1 MGTKFI
7 EVDETHKGQPGV
19 EEGVKT
25 IEVGG
30 QTITTPIF
38 VQRIDFDDLAPEVT
52 DNLTT
57 VKFAVTVTEEMEDL
71 TGEVDE
77 DGSPVTEIR
86 EIQVPKWL
94 EIDLGSESLKQYEEV
109 MAPFFA
115 AARETEAPVIPAPR
129 KRRKK

>member
-7 EVDETHKGQPGV
+7 EVDETHKGRPGV

-52 DNLTT
+52 EDLTT
-57 VKFAVTVTEEMEDL
+57 VKFAVTVTEEMEDF
-71 TGEVDE
+71 TGEMHE
-77 DGSPVTEIR
+77 DGSPVTEIK

-94 EIDLGSESLKQYEEV
+94 EVDLGAESLKRYEE
-109 MAPFFA
+109 AISPFLA
-115 AARETEAPVIPAPR
+115 AARETEAPAIPAPR